1 MKKTEN
7 PSTPSKKTQSKAQTP
22 TSGSWL
28 KGLFAK
34 NKSPQPKSPQTPT
47 KTPTTNE
54 KQQEGNGLASVEKM
68 DYMLV
73 FFKLQASAVKV
84 KMSQRLKDFRPED
97 LKNID
102 EMKLY
107 KQAIKRKM
115 PFHKGA
121 DWLHSI
127 YINAHVKQKWTNKQS
142 RNGLTVQDAVN
153 QKSAPRRRFSAL
165 RSSFSEKSSKKRK
178 SAKNSVAPPK

>member
-107 KQAIKRKM
+107 NTAIKRKL
-115 PFHKGA
+115 PFHKWA
-121 DWLHSI
+121 DWLHGI
-127 YINAHVKQKWTNKQS
+127 YINAHVKQKWTGMNS
-142 RNGLTVQDAVN
+142 GGGMTVQSALN
-153 QKSAPRRRFSAL
+153 QKA
-165 RSSFSEKSSKKRK
+165 SKR
-178 SAKNSVAPPK
+178 